1 MEDVYTALTAA
12 IQNVCKM
19 SMLNIIQSSYL
30 EEDSCQVTQVRV
42 SFFGIPI
49 LKKEIRN
56 PILRQKERRTVGF
69 KMENL

>member
-1 MEDVYTALTAA
+1 MNM
-12 IQNVCKM
+12 I
-19 SMLNIIQSSYL
+19 NIIQSSYL

>member
-1 MEDVYTALTAA
+1 MNM
-12 IQNVCKM
+12 I
-19 SMLNIIQSSYL
+19 NIIQSSYL
-30 EEDSCQVTQVRV
+30 EGDSCQVTKVRI

-56 PILRQKERRTVGF
+56 PILKQKERKTVGF

>member
-1 MEDVYTALTAA
+1 MEDVYTVLTVA

-19 SMLNIIQSSYL
+19 NMINIMQSSYL